1 MMTPLRWHIL
11 TGEYPPEPGGVADYT
26 ALLASSLAEAGAE
39 VHVWTTTAAGSPREP
54 EVSCAGVIVHR
65 EAGRWSPR
73 DLARLGAALDAF
85 SGPRILLAQHVPPL
99 WGYRGLNLNF
109 GRWLRTRRAQG
120 DDVRVMF
127 HEVRYHTRLFDK
139 PTRWLLAAVQYGLV
153 RDVLAA
159 STCVY
164 VSTPS
169 WEPLLRRHG
178 PVGRRVKVNWLP
190 VPSNI
195 PVITDEAGVAAL
207 RDRLAPDGET
217 ILGTFGTFSGAIAAL
232 LARSLPCLLLGRP
245 DRRVL
250 LLGRGGERFAA
261 QLIAAHP
268 SLDGRL
274 VAPGPLPS
282 ADISRHLQVCDLFL
296 QPYPD
301 GITTRRTSTMAAL
314 AHGRA
319 VVSNEGALTEPLW
332 ADSGA
337 LALAPAPEPASLMGA
352 AKTLLGDPAG
362 RAHLGAEAR
371 QFYER
376 SFAIERTVETL
387 LGATRERAGYP
398 E

>member
-1 MMTPLRWHIL
+1 MMGPSRWHIL
-11 TGEYPPEPGGVADYT
+11 TGEYPPEPGGVSDYT
-26 ALLASSLAEAGAE
+26 ALLAASLAEAGAE
-39 VHVWTTTAAGSPREP
+39 VHVWTTAADESPR
-54 EVSCAGVIVHR
+54 SDAGVTVHR
-65 EAGRWSPR
+65 VAGRWSPH

-85 SGPRILLAQHVPPL
+85 PGPRTLLAQHVPPL
-99 WGYRGLNLNF
+99 WGYRGLNLGF
-109 GRWLRTRRAQG
+109 GRWLRARRAQG

-127 HEVRYHTRLFDK
+127 HEVRYHTRLADK
-139 PTRWLLAAVQYGLV
+139 PTRWLLAAVQHLLV

-159 STCVY
+159 STRVY

-178 PVGRRVKVNWLP
+178 APGRHAQVDWLP

-195 PVITDEAGVAAL
+195 PMIADEAGVAAL

-217 ILGTFGTFSGAIAAL
+217 ILGTFGTFSGLITSL
-232 LARSLPCLLLGRP
+232 LAQSLPCLLLGRP
-245 DRRVL
+245 ERRAL
-250 LLGRGGERFAA
+250 LLGRGGERFAT

-268 SLDGRL
+268 ALDGRL

-282 ADISRHLQVCDLFL
+282 ADISRHLQACDLL
-296 QPYPD
+296 VQPYPD
-301 GITTRRTSTMAAL
+301 GVTSRRTSTMAAL

-319 VVSNEGALTEPLW
+319 MVSNQGALTEPLW

-337 LALAPAPEPASLMGA
+337 VALAPSPEPAGLVRA
-352 AKTLLGDPAG
+352 AEALLGDPEACA
-362 RAHLGAEAR
+362 RLGTEAR
-371 QFYER
+371 RFYER